1 MFQGVLVMPR
11 KLYLFRAMEIKL
23 PEDTEAEVH
32 RSSSRYSQKFRKFL
46 WKNTRAGVSI

>member
-1 MFQGVLVMPR
+1 MLEAVNCFHKKAPSYMFQGVLVMPR

-32 RSSSRYSQKFRKFL
+32 KCSSK
-46 WKNTRAGVSI
+46 